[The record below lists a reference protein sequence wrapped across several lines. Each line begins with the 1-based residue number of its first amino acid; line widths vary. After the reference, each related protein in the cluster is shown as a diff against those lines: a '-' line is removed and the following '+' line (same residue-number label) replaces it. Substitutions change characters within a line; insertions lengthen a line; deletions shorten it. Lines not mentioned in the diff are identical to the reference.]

1 MCLTVILAEAGE
13 IHADVGPETVRVT
26 TLGTMARGSLVNL
39 ERPMRADGR
48 FGGHFVQGHVDAIGH
63 IEDLRADAEFHWMT
77 VVFPTELAAY
87 IVHKGSIA
95 VDGISLT
102 VAGLGADRFD
112 VQVVPYHDRAHQ
124 PEARAGARPRES
136 RVRHHREIRRARRA
150 ARGADAGGRAPR
162 RGEAL
167 IMEIAKG
174 ARKRRGPFARIED
187 AIAEIR
193 AGRMVIVVDDEG
205 RENEGDLTIAAEKIT
220 AEAITFMARYGCG
233 LICLSMTP
241 ERLDELEIP
250 LMVANNSS
258 RFDTAFCVP
267 IEAKGRTT
275 TGISAGDR
283 AATVRAAID
292 PATRPADLARP
303 GHMFPLRSRTGG
315 VTVRAGQTEAA
326 VDLARIAGLYPA
338 GVICEIMNEDG
349 TMARVPELTR
359 FAKRHGLL
367 VVTIAD
373 LIKYRMRTESLVKR
387 VASAQLPTRYGP
399 FTVHAFENLVDNQT
413 HVALVCG
420 DIGDGKNVL
429 VRVHS
434 QCLTGDVLHSIRC
447 DCGAQLD
454 TAMQRIAAEG
464 RGVLLY
470 LNQEGRGIG
479 LANKIRAYELQDEG
493 FDTVEANERLGFKA
507 DQRDYGMGVQ
517 ILRELGVRMMR
528 LLSNN
533 PRKLV
538 GIEGYGLSV
547 SEWLP
552 LEIPASDSTR
562 RYLKTKKD
570 KLGHKLSSV

>member
-1 MCLTVILAEAGE
+1 LK
-13 IHADVGPETVRVT
+13 R
-26 TLGTMARGSLVNL
+26 
-39 ERPMRADGR
+39 
-48 FGGHFVQGHVDAIGH
+48 H
-63 IEDLRADAEFHWMT
+63 IE
-77 VVFPTELAAY
+77 
-87 IVHKGSIA
+87 I
-95 VDGISLT
+95 
-102 VAGLGADRFD
+102 
-112 VQVVPYHDRAHQ
+112 
-124 PEARAGARPRES
+124 
-136 RVRHHREIRRARRA
+136 
-150 ARGADAGGRAPR
+150 
-162 RGEAL
+162 
-167 IMEIAKG
+167 
-174 ARKRRGPFARIED
+174 ARKRPRPFSRIDD
-187 AIAEIR
+187 ALEAIR
-193 AGRMVIVVDDEG
+193 AGQMVIVVDDED
-205 RENEGDLTIAAEKIT
+205 RENEGDLTIAAEKVT
-220 AEAITFMARYGCG
+220 PEAINFMARYGRG

-241 ERLDELEIP
+241 ERLDALEIP
-250 LMVANNSS
+250 MMVSNNSS

-275 TGISAGDR
+275 TGISAADR
-283 AATVRAAID
+283 AATVLAAID

-303 GHMFPLRSRTGG
+303 GHMFPLRSRPGG
-315 VTVRAGQTEAA
+315 VMVRAGQTEAA

-359 FAKRHGLL
+359 FAKKHKLL
-367 VVTIAD
+367 MITVAD
-373 LIKYRMRTESLVKR
+373 LINYRTRTESLVKR
-387 VASAQLPTRYGP
+387 VAVANLPTRYGP
-399 FTVHAFENLVDNQT
+399 FRVHAFENELDHQT
-413 HVALVCG
+413 HLALVCG
-420 DIGDGKNVL
+420 DLADGRNVL

-434 QCLTGDVLHSIRC
+434 QCLTGDVLHSVRC

-517 ILRELGVRMMR
+517 ILRELGIRSMR

-547 SEWLP
+547 TEWLP